1 MGVYTTLDTAQKLG
15 AESVAVPLISND
27 PLDICAKSLIV
38 NTIEWVTASDP
49 SALKDIIICVS
60 DPQAFNVV

>member
-15 AESVAVPLISND
+15 AESVAIPLICND
-27 PLDICAKSLIV
+27 PLDVCAKSLIA

-60 DPQAFNVV
+60 DPQAFQVV